1 MGMGRR
7 VGACAMV
14 WGSSRTR
21 QGFRCCLLGL
31 APVAAAIAITAN
43 VASAEKY
50 SPPTASIVV
59 DGNSGTALQASNP
72 DAPRHPASLTKI
84 MTLYLLF
91 ERLETGKLKLDSQLK
106 VSEHASEQAPT
117 KLGLRPGETIA
128 VEDAIKA
135 IVTKSANDAA
145 VAVAENL
152 AGDEDYFAKLMT
164 QKAGALGMTRTTYTN
179 ASGLPDD
186 DQITTARDQALLG
199 RLIQKRFPRYY
210 KYFSTESF
218 VYHGATMRN
227 HNHLLGAIE
236 GVDGIKTG
244 FTQASGFNLV
254 TSVHRDGRYIVAVV
268 MGGRSSLER
277 DAQMRELISAQIKGI
292 TLKRA
297 VPVVA
302 KSNQPSETKPAL
314 AYVPMTSQ
322 GNPLDPIQPLSSS
335 TFQTTPVQSAS
346 LAPTPQ
352 PNDQVATRWLPP
364 APPDNAAMTAPAS
377 AVIEENTLPS
387 PHGDPTVPNQPLSVK
402 TATFQPVPSASLA
415 PMPVLVPVAANA
427 PQPSAQ
433 VAARWLPPALP
444 DDASM
449 TASATT
455 VIGKSTLPLSRI
467 DPTIS
472 NRPRSVK
479 TITIHTAPVQP
490 ASVAPTPVLVP
501 DAAAAARPSTQ
512 VAARWLPSAPPT
524 DSSRTVVASPEPMPI
539 VQSPAQAAPAFSEPA
554 KLESK
559 MIEAAKLAG
568 ARVELAKIETVNAA
582 VNSHIA
588 ASSPKAPHA
597 HDGWLIQIGA
607 FDREDEAKQ
616 HLSMA
621 RLKIRD
627 ALATAHPLTERVQQG
642 DKVLYRARFTGFN
655 KETAE
660 AACQRFKRSDTGCIA
675 LKDPK

>member
-1 MGMGRR
+1 
-7 VGACAMV
+7 
-14 WGSSRTR
+14 
-21 QGFRCCLLGL
+21 
-31 APVAAAIAITAN
+31 
-43 VASAEKY
+43 
-50 SPPTASIVV
+50 
-59 DGNSGTALQASNP
+59 
-72 DAPRHPASLTKI
+72 
-84 MTLYLLF
+84 
-91 ERLETGKLKLDSQLK
+91 
-106 VSEHASEQAPT
+106 
-117 KLGLRPGETIA
+117 
-128 VEDAIKA
+128 
-135 IVTKSANDAA
+135 

-152 AGDEDYFAKLMT
+152 GGDEDYFAKLMT
-164 QKAGALGMTRTTYTN
+164 QKARALGMTRTTYTN
-179 ASGLPDD
+179 ASGLPED

-199 RLIQKRFPRYY
+199 RLIQKRFPHYY

-218 VYHGATMRN
+218 VYHGATMLN

-244 FTQASGFNLV
+244 FTRASGFNLV

-292 TLKRA
+292 VLKRA
-297 VPVVA
+297 VPVIA
-302 KSNQPSETKPAL
+302 KSNQPDETKPAL
-314 AYVPMTSQ
+314 AYVPVASQ
-322 GNPLDPIQPLSSS
+322 GNPLDPIQPLSSR
-335 TFQTTPVQSAS
+335 TPQ
-346 LAPTPQ
+346 PQ
-352 PNDQVATRWLPP
+352 PNDQVAARWLPP
-364 APPDNAAMTAPAS
+364 APPDDAAMTAPRS
-377 AVIEENTLPS
+377 
-387 PHGDPTVPNQPLSVK
+387 TVSVK
-402 TATFQPVPSASLA
+402 TATFQPVQSASLA

-433 VAARWLPPALP
+433 VAARWLPPAPP

-455 VIGKSTLPLSRI
+455 VIGKSTLLLSRI

-472 NRPRSVK
+472 NQPRSVK
-479 TITIHTAPVQP
+479 TVTIHTGPVQP

-501 DAAAAARPSTQ
+501 DTAAAARPSTQ
-512 VAARWLPSAPPT
+512 VVARWLPSVPPT

-559 MIEAAKLAG
+559 KIEAAKLAG
-568 ARVELAKIETVNAA
+568 ARVELAKIETVNTS
-582 VNSHIA
+582 VNSQIT

-597 HDGWLIQIGA
+597 HDGWLIQIGV

-675 LKDPK
+675 LKEPN

>member
-1 MGMGRR
+1 MLPRAVECLEKSHFGRLKSLQGTPILGNLNGMG
-7 VGACAMV
+7 G
-14 WGSSRTR
+14 R
-21 QGFRCCLLGL
+21 QGRGAGMVRGRARRGLRYCLLGL
-31 APVAAAIAITAN
+31 APVTAALAITAGG
-43 VASAEKY
+43 AHAEEY
-50 SPPTASIVV
+50 SPPRASIVV
-59 DGNSGTALQASNP
+59 DGNSGAVLQASNP
-72 DAPRHPASLTKI
+72 DALRHPASLTKI

-91 ERLETGKLKLDSQLK
+91 ERLEAGKIKLDSQLK
-106 VSEHASEQAPT
+106 ISEHASEQAPT
-117 KLGLRPGETIA
+117 KLGLKPGQTIA

-152 AGDEDYFAKLMT
+152 GGDEGRFAKLMT
-164 QKAGALGMTRTTYTN
+164 QKARDLGMTRTTYTN

-218 VYHGATMRN
+218 VYHGETMRN
-227 HNHLLGAIE
+227 HNQLLGSIE

-244 FTQASGFNLV
+244 FTRASGFNLV

-277 DAQMRELISAQIKGI
+277 DAHMRELIGAQIKGI
-292 TLKRA
+292 ALKRA
-297 VPVVA
+297 VPVIA
-302 KSNQPSETKPAL
+302 KSNQPNETKPAL
-314 AYVPMTSQ
+314 AYVPVASQ

-335 TFQTTPVQSAS
+335 TFRTTPVQSAS

-352 PNDQVATRWLPP
+352 PQTND
-364 APPDNAAMTAPAS
+364 
-377 AVIEENTLPS
+377 
-387 PHGDPTVPNQPLSVK
+387 
-402 TATFQPVPSASLA
+402 
-415 PMPVLVPVAANA
+415 
-427 PQPSAQ
+427 Q
-433 VAARWLPPALP
+433 VAARWLPPAPPDVAAMTAPTSNVIEKNTLP
-444 DDASM
+444 APQPNEQVAARWLPPAPSDDASM

-455 VIGKSTLPLSRI
+455 VIDKSNLPLSRI
-467 DPTIS
+467 ERAVS

-479 TITIHTAPVQP
+479 TIAIHTGPVQP

-501 DAAAAARPSTQ
+501 DAAGAARPSTQ
-512 VAARWLPSAPPT
+512 FVARWLPSVPPT
-524 DSSRTVVASPEPMPI
+524 DSSRTVVTSPEPMPI

-559 MIEAAKLAG
+559 KIEAAKLAG
-568 ARVELAKIETVNAA
+568 ARVELAKIEA
-582 VNSHIA
+582 VNISVNSQIT

-660 AACQRFKRSDTGCIA
+660 AACQRLTRSDTGCIA
-675 LKDPK
+675 LKDLN

>member
-1 MGMGRR
+1 MALGRAR
-7 VGACAMV
+7 RGLRY
-14 WGSSRTR
+14 W
-21 QGFRCCLLGL
+21 LLGFV
-31 APVAAAIAITAN
+31 PFAAAL
-43 VASAEKY
+43 ASTSDSSHAENY

-59 DGNSGTALQASNP
+59 DGYGGAVLQASNP

-91 ERLETGKLKLDSQLK
+91 ERLEAGKIRLDSTLK

-117 KLGLRPGETIA
+117 KLGLKPGETIA
-128 VEDAIKA
+128 VEDAVKA

-152 AGDEDYFAKLMT
+152 AGDESRFAQLMT
-164 QKAGALGMTRTTYTN
+164 QKARALGMTRTTYTN

-199 RLIQKRFPRYY
+199 RLIQKRYPHYY

-277 DAQMRELISAQIKGI
+277 DAQMRELIGAHIKGI
-292 TLKRA
+292 SLKRA
-297 VPVVA
+297 VPAVA
-302 KSNQPSETKPAL
+302 NSNQPKETKPAL
-314 AYVPMTSQ
+314 AYVPVASQ

-346 LAPTPQ
+346 LAQTQLPQ
-352 PNDQVATRWLPP
+352 PND
-364 APPDNAAMTAPAS
+364 
-377 AVIEENTLPS
+377 
-387 PHGDPTVPNQPLSVK
+387 
-402 TATFQPVPSASLA
+402 
-415 PMPVLVPVAANA
+415 
-427 PQPSAQ
+427 Q
-433 VAARWLPPALP
+433 VAARWLPPAPPDDAAMTAPMSTVTEENTLP
-444 DDASM
+444 VPQSSDQVAARWLPPAPSNDASM

-455 VIGKSTLPLSRI
+455 VIDKSNLPLSGIERAG
-467 DPTIS
+467 S
-472 NRPRSVK
+472 NQPRSVK
-479 TITIHTAPVQP
+479 TIAIHAGPVQP

-512 VAARWLPSAPPT
+512 VATRWLPSARPT

-539 VQSPAQAAPAFSEPA
+539 AQTPALAAPAFSETA
-554 KLESK
+554 RLEPK
-559 MIEAAKLAG
+559 KIEATKLAG
-568 ARVELAKIETVNAA
+568 ARVELAKVETVSAPA
-582 VNSHIA
+582 KSP
-588 ASSPKAPHA
+588 ASASAPPHVR
-597 HDGWLIQIGA
+597 DGWLIQIGA
-607 FDREDEAKQ
+607 FDREDEARQ
-616 HLSMA
+616 HLGMA
-621 RLKIRD
+621 RLKMGD
-627 ALATAHPLTERVQQG
+627 ALATAHSLIERVQKD

-660 AACQRFKRSDTGCIA
+660 GACQRLRRTDAGCIA
-675 LKDPK
+675 VKDLN

>member
-1 MGMGRR
+1 MAWGRAR
-7 VGACAMV
+7 RGL
-14 WGSSRTR
+14 RY
-21 QGFRCCLLGL
+21 CLLGFG
-31 APVAAAIAITAN
+31 PVAAAL
-43 VASAEKY
+43 ASTSDLSHAENY

-59 DGNSGTALQASNP
+59 DGNSGTTLQASNP

-91 ERLETGKLKLDSQLK
+91 ERLEAGNLRLDSPLK
-106 VSEHASEQAPT
+106 VSEHASQQAPT
-117 KLGLRPGETIA
+117 KLGLTLGETIA

-152 AGDEDYFAKLMT
+152 GGDEEHFAKLMT
-164 QKAGALGMTRTTYTN
+164 QKARALGMTRTTYTN

-218 VYHGATMRN
+218 VYHGATMLN

-244 FTQASGFNLV
+244 FTRASGFNLV

-292 TLKRA
+292 VLKRA
-297 VPVVA
+297 VPVIA
-302 KSNQPSETKPAL
+302 KSNQPDETKPAL
-314 AYVPMTSQ
+314 AYVPVASQ
-322 GNPLDPIQPLSSS
+322 GNPLDPIQPLSSR
-335 TFQTTPVQSAS
+335 TPQ
-346 LAPTPQ
+346 PQ
-352 PNDQVATRWLPP
+352 PNDQVAARWLPP
-364 APPDNAAMTAPAS
+364 APPDDAAMTAPRS
-377 AVIEENTLPS
+377 
-387 PHGDPTVPNQPLSVK
+387 TVSVK
-402 TATFQPVPSASLA
+402 TATFQPVQSASLA

-433 VAARWLPPALP
+433 VAARWLPPAPP

-455 VIGKSTLPLSRI
+455 VIGKSTLLLSRI

-472 NRPRSVK
+472 NQPRSVK
-479 TITIHTAPVQP
+479 TITIHTGPVQP

-501 DAAAAARPSTQ
+501 DAAAAARLSTQ
-512 VAARWLPSAPPT
+512 FDARWLPSVPPI
-524 DSSRTVVASPEPMPI
+524 DSSRTVVASPEPTPI

-559 MIEAAKLAG
+559 KIEAAKLAG
-568 ARVELAKIETVNAA
+568 ARVELAKIETVNTS
-582 VNSHIA
+582 VNSQIA

-642 DKVLYRARFTGFN
+642 DKVLYRARFTGFD
-655 KETAE
+655 KGTAQ
-660 AACQRFKRSDTGCIA
+660 AACQHLKRSDTGCIA
-675 LKDPK
+675 LKEPN

>member
-1 MGMGRR
+1 MAWGRAR
-7 VGACAMV
+7 RGL
-14 WGSSRTR
+14 RY
-21 QGFRCCLLGL
+21 CLLGF
-31 APVAAAIAITAN
+31 APVAAAL
-43 VASAEKY
+43 ASTSDLSHAENY

-59 DGNSGTALQASNP
+59 DGNSGTTLQASNP

-91 ERLETGKLKLDSQLK
+91 ERLEAGKLKLDGPLK

-152 AGDEDYFAKLMT
+152 GGNEDHFAKLMT
-164 QKAGALGMTRTTYTN
+164 QKARALGMTRTTYTN

-199 RLIQKRFPRYY
+199 RLIQKRFPHYY
-210 KYFSTESF
+210 KYFSTKSF
-218 VYHGATMRN
+218 VYHGATMLN

-244 FTQASGFNLV
+244 FTRASGFNLV

-292 TLKRA
+292 SLKRA
-297 VPVVA
+297 APVIA
-302 KSNQPSETKPAL
+302 KSNQPNETKPAL
-314 AYVPMTSQ
+314 AYVPVASQ

-346 LAPTPQ
+346 LAPIPQPQ
-352 PNDQVATRWLPP
+352 PNDQVAARWLPP
-364 APPDNAAMTAPAS
+364 APPDDAAMTAPAS
-377 AVIEENTLPS
+377 TVIEKNTLPLS
-387 PHGDPTVPNQPLSVK
+387 HGDPTVPNQPLSVK
-402 TATFQPVPSASLA
+402 TATFQPVQSASLA

-455 VIGKSTLPLSRI
+455 VIEKSNLPLSRI
-467 DPTIS
+467 DRTVS
-472 NRPRSVK
+472 NRSRSVK
-479 TITIHTAPVQP
+479 TITIHTGPVQP

-512 VAARWLPSAPPT
+512 VAARWLPSVPPT
-524 DSSRTVVASPEPMPI
+524 NSSRTVVASPEPMTI
-539 VQSPAQAAPAFSEPA
+539 VQSPAQAAPAFSDPA
-554 KLESK
+554 KLEPK
-559 MIEAAKLAG
+559 KIEAAKLAG
-568 ARVELAKIETVNAA
+568 ARVELAKIETVNTS
-582 VNSHIA
+582 VKSEIA
-588 ASSPKAPHA
+588 ASSPKAPRA
-597 HDGWLIQIGA
+597 HDEWLIQIGA
-607 FDREDEAKQ
+607 FDREDEARQ
-616 HLSMA
+616 HLSTA
-621 RLKIRD
+621 RLKVRD
-627 ALATAHPLTERVQQG
+627 VLAAAHALTERIQNG
-642 DKVLYRARFTGFN
+642 DKVLYRARFTGFD
-655 KETAE
+655 KGTAE
-660 AACQRFKRSDTGCIA
+660 AACQHLKRSEMDCIA
-675 LKDPK
+675 LKEPN

>member
-1 MGMGRR
+1 MGS
-7 VGACAMV
+7 
-14 WGSSRTR
+14 GSSRAHR
-21 QGFRCCLLGL
+21 GLRCCLLGL
-31 APVAAAIAITAN
+31 TPLAAALAVTSDA
-43 VASAEKY
+43 AHAEKY

-59 DGNSGTALQASNP
+59 DGNSGAVLQASNP
-72 DAPRHPASLTKI
+72 DALRHPASLTKI

-91 ERLETGKLKLDSQLK
+91 ERLEAGKFKLDSPLK
-106 VSEHASEQAPT
+106 VSEYAAEQAPT
-117 KLGLRPGETIA
+117 KLGLKPGQTIA

-152 AGDEDYFAKLMT
+152 GGDEGHFAKLMT
-164 QKAGALGMTRTTYTN
+164 QKARDLGMARTTYTN

-186 DQITTARDQALLG
+186 DQVTTARDQALLG

-210 KYFSTESF
+210 RYFSTESF
-218 VYHGATMRN
+218 VYHGETMRN
-227 HNHLLGAIE
+227 HNHLLGSIE
-236 GVDGIKTG
+236 GVDGIKSG
-244 FTQASGFNLV
+244 FTRASGFNLV

-277 DAQMRELISAQIKGI
+277 DAHMRELIGAHVKE
-292 TLKRA
+292 TALKRA
-297 VPVVA
+297 VPVTA
-302 KSNQPSETKPAL
+302 KSNQPNETKPAL
-314 AYVPMTSQ
+314 AYVPVASQ
-322 GNPLDPIQPLSSS
+322 GNLLDPIQPLLSS

-352 PNDQVATRWLPP
+352 PQPNDQVAARWLSP
-364 APPDNAAMTAPAS
+364 APPDDAAMTAPAS
-377 AVIEENTLPS
+377 TVIEKGTLPLS
-387 PHGDPTVPNQPLSVK
+387 HGDPTVSNQPLSVK
-402 TATFQPVPSASLA
+402 TATFQPVQSASLA
-415 PMPVLVPVAANA
+415 PIPVLVPVAANA

-433 VAARWLPPALP
+433 VAARWLPPAPP

-455 VIGKSTLPLSRI
+455 VIGKRTLPLSRI

-472 NRPRSVK
+472 NQPRSVK
-479 TITIHTAPVQP
+479 TIIIHTGPVQP
-490 ASVAPTPVLVP
+490 ASVALTPVLVP
-501 DAAAAARPSTQ
+501 DAAGAARPSTQ
-512 VAARWLPSAPPT
+512 FVARWLPSVPPT
-524 DSSRTVVASPEPMPI
+524 DSSRTVVTSPEPMPI

-559 MIEAAKLAG
+559 KIEAAKLAG
-568 ARVELAKIETVNAA
+568 ARVELAKIEA
-582 VNSHIA
+582 VNISVNSQIT

-597 HDGWLIQIGA
+597 HDGWLIQIGT

-621 RLKIRD
+621 QLKMRKE
-627 ALATAHPLTERVQQG
+627 LATAHPLTERVQKG
-642 DKVLYRARFTGFN
+642 EKVLYRARFTGFN

-660 AACQRFKRSDTGCIA
+660 VACQHLKRSDMSCIA
-675 LKDPK
+675 LEEPN

>member
-1 MGMGRR
+1 MAWGRAR
-7 VGACAMV
+7 RGL
-14 WGSSRTR
+14 RY
-21 QGFRCCLLGL
+21 CLLGF
-31 APVAAAIAITAN
+31 APVAAAL
-43 VASAEKY
+43 ASTSDLSRAENY

-59 DGNSGTALQASNP
+59 DGNSGTTLQASNP

-91 ERLETGKLKLDSQLK
+91 ERLEAGNLKLASPLK

-117 KLGLRPGETIA
+117 KLGLRLGETIA

-152 AGDEDYFAKLMT
+152 GGDEDHFAKLMT
-164 QKAGALGMTRTTYTN
+164 QKARALGMARTTYTN

-244 FTQASGFNLV
+244 FTRASGFNLV

-292 TLKRA
+292 ALKRA
-297 VPVVA
+297 VPVIA
-302 KSNQPSETKPAL
+302 KSNRRDEPRPAL
-314 AYVPMTSQ
+314 ADAPVASRE
-322 GNPLDPIQPLSSS
+322 NSIDPIQPPPVTTI
-335 TFQTTPVQSAS
+335 TFPTTPV
-346 LAPTPQ
+346 
-352 PNDQVATRWLPP
+352 
-364 APPDNAAMTAPAS
+364 
-377 AVIEENTLPS
+377 
-387 PHGDPTVPNQPLSVK
+387 H
-402 TATFQPVPSASLA
+402 SASLA
-415 PMPVLVPVAANA
+415 PMPELAPVAANAPQPSAQVAARWLAPAPPADVPISVPATTVMEKSTLPLSRGGDPTISNQPRVVKTITIKTRPAPSPMPELVPVAANA

-433 VAARWLPPALP
+433 VAARWLAPAPPSDQP
-444 DDASM
+444 H
-449 TASATT
+449 TGVASA
-455 VIGKSTLPLSRI
+455 
-467 DPTIS
+467 
-472 NRPRSVK
+472 
-479 TITIHTAPVQP
+479 
-490 ASVAPTPVLVP
+490 
-501 DAAAAARPSTQ
+501 
-512 VAARWLPSAPPT
+512 
-524 DSSRTVVASPEPMPI
+524 EPMPI
-539 VQSPAQAAPAFSEPA
+539 ARTPAALAFSEPA
-554 KLESK
+554 KLEPK
-559 MIEAAKLAG
+559 KIEATKLAA
-568 ARVELAKIETVNAA
+568 ARVELTKVETPSAPVR
-582 VNSHIA
+582 SQIA
-588 ASSPKAPHA
+588 ASASAPPHA

-607 FDREDEAKQ
+607 FDREDEARQ

-621 RLKIRD
+621 RLKMPD
-627 ALATAHPLTERVQQG
+627 ALATANPLTERVQKG
-642 DKVLYRARFTGFN
+642 DKVFYRARFSGFN

-660 AACQRFKRSDTGCIA
+660 AACQRLRRSDTGCIA
-675 LKDPK
+675 LKDLN

>member
-1 MGMGRR
+1 MAWGRAR
-7 VGACAMV
+7 RGL
-14 WGSSRTR
+14 RY
-21 QGFRCCLLGL
+21 CLLGF
-31 APVAAAIAITAN
+31 APVAAAL
-43 VASAEKY
+43 ASTSDLSHAENY

-59 DGNSGTALQASNP
+59 DGYSGAVLQTSNP

-91 ERLETGKLKLDSQLK
+91 ERLEAGKISLDSTLK

-117 KLGLRPGETIA
+117 KLGLKPGQTIA

-152 AGDEDYFAKLMT
+152 AGDESRFAQLMT
-164 QKAGALGMTRTTYTN
+164 QKARALGMTRTTYTN

-199 RLIQKRFPRYY
+199 RLIQKRFPHYY

-244 FTQASGFNLV
+244 FIQASGFNLV

-277 DAQMRELISAQIKGI
+277 DAQMRELIGAHIKGI
-292 TLKRA
+292 SLKRA
-297 VPVVA
+297 VPAVA
-302 KSNQPSETKPAL
+302 KSNQPNETKPAL
-314 AYVPMTSQ
+314 AYVPVASQ
-322 GNPLDPIQPLSSS
+322 GSPLDPIQPPSSS

-352 PNDQVATRWLPP
+352 PNDQVAARWLPP
-364 APPDNAAMTAPAS
+364 TPTDDAAMTAPGPT
-377 AVIEENTLPS
+377 VIEKNTLPLS
-387 PHGDPTVPNQPLSVK
+387 HGDPTVPNQPLSVK
-402 TATFQPVPSASLA
+402 TVTFQPVQSASLA

-433 VAARWLPPALP
+433 VAARWLPPAPP

-449 TASATT
+449 TGSATT
-455 VIGKSTLPLSRI
+455 VIEKSTLPLSRI
-467 DPTIS
+467 NPTIS
-472 NRPRSVK
+472 NQPRSVK
-479 TITIHTAPVQP
+479 TTTIHTGPVQP
-490 ASVAPTPVLVP
+490 ASVAPTPAPVP

-512 VAARWLPSAPPT
+512 VVARWLPSMPPT
-524 DSSRTVVASPEPMPI
+524 DSSHTVVASPEPMPI
-539 VQSPAQAAPAFSEPA
+539 VHRPAQAAPVFLEPA
-554 KLESK
+554 KLEPK
-559 MIEAAKLAG
+559 KIEAAKLAG
-568 ARVELAKIETVNAA
+568 ARVELAKIETVNTS
-582 VNSHIA
+582 VKSHIA
-588 ASSPKAPHA
+588 ASSRAPHA

-607 FDREDEAKQ
+607 FDREDEARQ
-616 HLSMA
+616 HLSTA
-621 RLKIRD
+621 RLKVRD
-627 ALATAHPLTERVQQG
+627 ELAAAHPLTERVQNG
-642 DKVLYRARFTGFN
+642 DKVLYRARFAGFD
-655 KETAE
+655 KGTAE
-660 AACQRFKRSDTGCIA
+660 AACQHLKRSEMDCIL
-675 LKDPK
+675 LKESN

>member
-1 MGMGRR
+1 MAGGRAR
-7 VGACAMV
+7 RGL
-14 WGSSRTR
+14 RYR
-21 QGFRCCLLGL
+21 LLGF
-31 APVAAAIAITAN
+31 ARVAAALVSTGDL
-43 VASAEKY
+43 SHAENY

-91 ERLETGKLKLDSQLK
+91 ERLEAGKLKLDSLLNA
-106 VSEHASEQAPT
+106 SEHASEQAPT

-152 AGDEDYFAKLMT
+152 AGDEDHFAKLMT
-164 QKAGALGMTRTTYTN
+164 QKARALGMTRTTYTN

-186 DQITTARDQALLG
+186 AQITTARDQALLG
-199 RLIQKRFPRYY
+199 RLIQSRFPRYY

-218 VYHGATMRN
+218 VYRGATMRN

-244 FTQASGFNLV
+244 FTQASGYNLV

-292 TLKRA
+292 ALKRA
-297 VPVVA
+297 VPVIA
-302 KSNQPSETKPAL
+302 KSNQSNATKPAL
-314 AYVPMTSQ
+314 AYVPVASQ

-335 TFQTTPVQSAS
+335 TFQTTPVQTAS

-352 PNDQVATRWLPP
+352 PNDQVTARWLPP
-364 APPDNAAMTAPAS
+364 APPDDAAMTAPAS
-377 AVIEENTLPS
+377 RVIEKNTLPLS
-387 PHGDPTVPNQPLSVK
+387 HGDPTVPNQPPSVK
-402 TATFQPVPSASLA
+402 TATLQPVQSASLA
-415 PMPVLVPVAANA
+415 PMLVLVPVAANA

-433 VAARWLPPALP
+433 VAARWLPPAPP

-455 VIGKSTLPLSRI
+455 VIEKSTLPLSRI

-472 NRPRSVK
+472 NQPRSVK
-479 TITIHTAPVQP
+479 TITLHTGPVQP
-490 ASVAPTPVLVP
+490 ASVASTPMLVP

-512 VAARWLPSAPPT
+512 VVARRPSVPPT
-524 DSSRTVVASPEPMPI
+524 DSSRTVVASREPMPT
-539 VQSPAQAAPAFSEPA
+539 VQRPAQAAPAFSEPA
-554 KLESK
+554 KLEPK
-559 MIEAAKLAG
+559 KIEVAKLAG
-568 ARVELAKIETVNAA
+568 ARVELAKIETVNTS
-582 VNSHIA
+582 VKSHIA
-588 ASSPKAPHA
+588 ASSPEAPHA
-597 HDGWLIQIGA
+597 HDGWLIQLGA
-607 FDREDEAKQ
+607 FDREDEARQ
-616 HLSMA
+616 HLSTA
-621 RLKIRD
+621 RLKVRD
-627 ALATAHPLTERVQQG
+627 VFAAAHALTERVQNG
-642 DKVLYRARFTGFN
+642 DKVLYRARFTGFD
-655 KETAE
+655 KGTAE
-660 AACQRFKRSDTGCIA
+660 AACQHLKRSEMDCIA
-675 LKDPK
+675 LKEPN

>member
-1 MGMGRR
+1 MAWGRAR
-7 VGACAMV
+7 RGL
-14 WGSSRTR
+14 RY
-21 QGFRCCLLGL
+21 CLLGF
-31 APVAAAIAITAN
+31 APVAAAL
-43 VASAEKY
+43 ASTSDLSHAENY

-59 DGNSGTALQASNP
+59 DGNSGTTLQATNP

-91 ERLETGKLKLDSQLK
+91 ERLEAGKLKLDSPLK

-152 AGDEDYFAKLMT
+152 GGNEDHFAKLMT
-164 QKAGALGMTRTTYTN
+164 QEARALGMTRTTYTN

-186 DQITTARDQALLG
+186 DQVTTARDQALLG

-244 FTQASGFNLV
+244 FTQASGFNLA

-292 TLKRA
+292 ALKRA
-297 VPVVA
+297 VPVIA
-302 KSNQPSETKPAL
+302 KSNQPNETRPAL
-314 AYVPMTSQ
+314 AYVPVASQ

-335 TFQTTPVQSAS
+335 TFQTMPEQSAS

-352 PNDQVATRWLPP
+352 PQPNDQVAARWLPP
-364 APPDNAAMTAPAS
+364 APPDDTAMTAPRS
-377 AVIEENTLPS
+377 AVIEKNTLPLS
-387 PHGDPTVPNQPLSVK
+387 HGDPTVPNQPVSVK
-402 TATFQPVPSASLA
+402 TATFQPVQSASLA
-415 PMPVLVPVAANA
+415 PMPVLVPVASNA

-433 VAARWLPPALP
+433 VAARWLPPAPP

-472 NRPRSVK
+472 NQPRSVK
-479 TITIHTAPVQP
+479 TITIHTGPVQP

-512 VAARWLPSAPPT
+512 VVARWLPSVPPT
-524 DSSRTVVASPEPMPI
+524 GSSRTVVASPEPTPI
-539 VQSPAQAAPAFSEPA
+539 VQR
-554 KLESK
+554 
-559 MIEAAKLAG
+559 EAAKLAG
-568 ARVELAKIETVNAA
+568 ARVELAKIETVNTSI
-582 VNSHIA
+582 NSQIA

-627 ALATAHPLTERVQQG
+627 ALATAHPLTETVQQG

-655 KETAE
+655 KETAQ
-660 AACQRFKRSDTGCIA
+660 AACRWLRRSDTGCIA
-675 LKDPK
+675 LEEPN

>member
-1 MGMGRR
+1 
-7 VGACAMV
+7 
-14 WGSSRTR
+14 
-21 QGFRCCLLGL
+21 LLGF
-31 APVAAAIAITAN
+31 APIAAAL
-43 VASAEKY
+43 ASTSDLSHAENY

-59 DGNSGTALQASNP
+59 DGNSGTTLQASNP

-91 ERLETGKLKLDSQLK
+91 ERLEAGNLRLDSPLK
-106 VSEHASEQAPT
+106 VSEHASQQAPT
-117 KLGLRPGETIA
+117 KLGLTLGETIA

-152 AGDEDYFAKLMT
+152 GGDEEHFAKLMT
-164 QKAGALGMTRTTYTN
+164 QKARALGMTRTTYTS

-218 VYHGATMRN
+218 VYHGATMLN

-244 FTQASGFNLV
+244 FTHASGFNLV

-292 TLKRA
+292 ALERS
-297 VPVVA
+297 VPVIA
-302 KSNQPSETKPAL
+302 KSNQPNETKPAL
-314 AYVPMTSQ
+314 AYVPVASQ

-335 TFQTTPVQSAS
+335 TFQTTPAQSAS

-352 PNDQVATRWLPP
+352 PQPKDQVAARWLPP
-364 APPDNAAMTAPAS
+364 APPDDAAMTAPRS
-377 AVIEENTLPS
+377 TVIEKKS
-387 PHGDPTVPNQPLSVK
+387 HGDPTVPNQPLSVK
-402 TATFQPVPSASLA
+402 TATFQPVQSASLA
-415 PMPVLVPVAANA
+415 PIVPVASN
-427 PQPSAQ
+427 PRQPNDQ
-433 VAARWLPPALP
+433 VAARWLPPASP

-472 NRPRSVK
+472 NQPRSVK
-479 TITIHTAPVQP
+479 TITIHTGPVQP
-490 ASVAPTPVLVP
+490 ASVAPTPVLVLTQLLP
-501 DAAAAARPSTQ
+501 RGSVLSLSLVGYRQCRRPIPRAQLSRPLSRRRLSRARHKPRRLSLS
-512 VAARWLPSAPPT
+512 LPNWNQ
-524 DSSRTVVASPEPMPI
+524 R
-539 VQSPAQAAPAFSEPA
+539 
-554 KLESK
+554 
-559 MIEAAKLAG
+559 
-568 ARVELAKIETVNAA
+568 
-582 VNSHIA
+582 
-588 ASSPKAPHA
+588 
-597 HDGWLIQIGA
+597 
-607 FDREDEAKQ
+607 
-616 HLSMA
+616 
-621 RLKIRD
+621 RLKR
-627 ALATAHPLTERVQQG
+627 L
-642 DKVLYRARFTGFN
+642 N
-655 KETAE
+655 
-660 AACQRFKRSDTGCIA
+660 
-675 LKDPK
+675 

>member
-1 MGMGRR
+1 MAWGRAR
-7 VGACAMV
+7 RGL
-14 WGSSRTR
+14 WY
-21 QGFRCCLLGL
+21 CLLGF
-31 APVAAAIAITAN
+31 APVAAAL
-43 VASAEKY
+43 ASTSDLSHAENY

-59 DGNSGTALQASNP
+59 DGNSGTTLQASNP

-91 ERLETGKLKLDSQLK
+91 GRLEAGKLKLDSPLK

-152 AGDEDYFAKLMT
+152 GGDEDHFAKLMT
-164 QKAGALGMTRTTYTN
+164 QEARALGMTRTTYTN

-186 DQITTARDQALLG
+186 DQVTTARDQALLG

-218 VYHGATMRN
+218 VYHGATMLN

-244 FTQASGFNLV
+244 FTRASGFNLV

-292 TLKRA
+292 ALKRA
-297 VPVVA
+297 VPVIA
-302 KSNQPSETKPAL
+302 KSKQPNDKPAL
-314 AYVPMTSQ
+314 AYVPVASQ
-322 GNPLDPIQPLSSS
+322 ENPLDPIQPLSSS

-352 PNDQVATRWLPP
+352 PQPNDQVAARWLPP
-364 APPDNAAMTAPAS
+364 APPDDGAMTAPAS
-377 AVIEENTLPS
+377 TVSEKNTLPLS
-387 PHGDPTVPNQPLSVK
+387 HGDPTVPNQPLSVK
-402 TATFQPVPSASLA
+402 TATFQPVQSASLA

-427 PQPSAQ
+427 AQPSAQ
-433 VAARWLPPALP
+433 VAARWLPPAP
-444 DDASM
+444 SDDASM

-455 VIGKSTLPLSRI
+455 VIGKSTLPLSPI

-472 NRPRSVK
+472 NQPRSVK
-479 TITIHTAPVQP
+479 TITIHTGPVQP

-512 VAARWLPSAPPT
+512 FVARWLPSVPPT
-524 DSSRTVVASPEPMPI
+524 DSSRTVVAAPEPTTI
-539 VQSPAQAAPAFSEPA
+539 VQRPAQAAPVFSEPA

-559 MIEAAKLAG
+559 KIEAAKLAG
-568 ARVELAKIETVNAA
+568 ARVELSKIETVNTS
-582 VNSHIA
+582 VNSQIA

-597 HDGWLIQIGA
+597 RDGWLIQIGA

-675 LKDPK
+675 LKEPN

>member
-1 MGMGRR
+1 MAWGRAR
-7 VGACAMV
+7 RGL
-14 WGSSRTR
+14 RY
-21 QGFRCCLLGL
+21 CLLGFG
-31 APVAAAIAITAN
+31 PVAAAL
-43 VASAEKY
+43 ASTSDLSHAENY

-59 DGNSGTALQASNP
+59 DGNSGTTLQASNP

-91 ERLETGKLKLDSQLK
+91 ERLEAGKLKLDSPLK

-135 IVTKSANDAA
+135 IITKSANDAA

-152 AGDEDYFAKLMT
+152 GGDEDHFAKLMT
-164 QKAGALGMTRTTYTN
+164 QKARALGMTRTTYTN
-179 ASGLPDD
+179 ASGLPDE
-186 DQITTARDQALLG
+186 DQITTARDQVLLG

-218 VYHGATMRN
+218 IYHGATMRN

-244 FTQASGFNLV
+244 FTRASGFNLV

-292 TLKRA
+292 ALKRS
-297 VPVVA
+297 VPVIA
-302 KSNQPSETKPAL
+302 KSNQPNETKPAL
-314 AYVPMTSQ
+314 AYVPVAQ

-335 TFQTTPVQSAS
+335 TFQTTPAQSAS

-352 PNDQVATRWLPP
+352 PQPKDQVAARWLPP
-364 APPDNAAMTAPAS
+364 APPDDAAMTAPRS
-377 AVIEENTLPS
+377 TVIEKNTLPLS
-387 PHGDPTVPNQPLSVK
+387 HGDPTVPNQPLSVK
-402 TATFQPVPSASLA
+402 TATFQPVQSASLA

-427 PQPSAQ
+427 PQPSAE
-433 VAARWLPPALP
+433 VTARWLPPAPP

-472 NRPRSVK
+472 NQPRSVK
-479 TITIHTAPVQP
+479 TITIHTGPVQP

-501 DAAAAARPSTQ
+501 DAAAAARLSTLF
-512 VAARWLPSAPPT
+512 VARWLPSVPPI
-524 DSSRTVVASPEPMPI
+524 DSSRTVVASPEPTPI
-539 VQSPAQAAPAFSEPA
+539 VQSPAQAAPAFSELA

-559 MIEAAKLAG
+559 KIEAAKLAG
-568 ARVELAKIETVNAA
+568 ARVELAKIETVNTS
-582 VNSHIA
+582 VNSQIA

-621 RLKIRD
+621 RLKIPD

-642 DKVLYRARFTGFN
+642 DKVLYRARFTGFD
-655 KETAE
+655 KGTAQ
-660 AACQRFKRSDTGCIA
+660 AACQHLKRSDTGCIA
-675 LKDPK
+675 LKEPN

>member
-1 MGMGRR
+1 MAWGRAR
-7 VGACAMV
+7 RGL
-14 WGSSRTR
+14 RY
-21 QGFRCCLLGL
+21 CLLGF
-31 APVAAAIAITAN
+31 APVAAAL
-43 VASAEKY
+43 ASTSDLSHAENY

-59 DGNSGTALQASNP
+59 DGYSGAVLQTSNP

-277 DAQMRELISAQIKGI
+277 DAQMREQISAQIKGI
-292 TLKRA
+292 ALKPA

-335 TFQTTPVQSAS
+335 TFQTMPEQSAS

-352 PNDQVATRWLPP
+352 PQPNDQVAARWLPP
-364 APPDNAAMTAPAS
+364 APPDDAAMTAPGPT
-377 AVIEENTLPS
+377 VIEKNTLPLS
-387 PHGDPTVPNQPLSVK
+387 HGDPTVPNQPLSVK
-402 TATFQPVPSASLA
+402 TATFQPVQSASLA
-415 PMPVLVPVAANA
+415 PMPVLVPVASNA

-433 VAARWLPPALP
+433 VAARWLEPAPP

-512 VAARWLPSAPPT
+512 FVARWLPSVPPT
-524 DSSRTVVASPEPMPI
+524 DSSRTVVASPEPTPI

-559 MIEAAKLAG
+559 KIEAAKLAG
-568 ARVELAKIETVNAA
+568 ARVELAKIETVNTSA
-582 VNSHIA
+582 NSQIA

-607 FDREDEAKQ
+607 FDHEDEAKQ

-655 KETAE
+655 KETAQ
-660 AACQRFKRSDTGCIA
+660 AACRWLRRSDTGCIA
-675 LKDPK
+675 LKDLN